1 MLLRV
6 LRAFPV
12 LPASSREE
20 GLINSCSQ
28 MGKLGSEERTCP
40 AQGHPVGKPL
50 RQCGS
55 KFTFE
60 ASASEVGA

>member
-28 MGKLGSEERTCP
+28 MEKLGSTCP